1 MSEKLERGYTVC
13 RNGKITKGQ
22 TVVGLPSSVSIPVV
36 CPAGSQPRALFH
48 THPGGSL
55 QLSPQDIKT
64 MREKGLPVC
73 IKAGTRIK
81 CYKPR
86 ARR

>member
-1 MSEKLERGYTVC
+1 MANERGYTFC
-13 RNGKITKGQ
+13 RNGRPRKGIE
-22 TVVGLPSSVSIPVV
+22 VRGDSHSVQIPIS
-36 CPAGSQPRALFH
+36 CPAGSKPAALFH

-73 IKAGTRIK
+73 IRVGNRVK
-81 CYKPR
+81 CYRPR
-86 ARR
+86 K